1 LLGEISVH
9 IVIQRPILVCL
20 AIATWLIWST
30 TAPAQNQPKPDG
42 TGNKEA
48 AVFEGAQGKIVQLKL
63 GNNSWLMQ
71 LDPKV
76 VVTFTGTAETDFVQ
90 LAQAPL
96 MVRFKTEVNTRQ
108 KKATETVTE
117 IEIVNLSETEKPGA
131 VVDGLGGA
139 FAAETP
145 QPKGPQ
151 PETQRFQITG
161 PVSSYKNG
169 EMTVLGIKVP
179 VDPMAKVTVNLTG
192 PTALLATPP
201 QANAIISYKYFT
213 KQPGKGILTRME
225 ATGTE
230 PLQAPKKPMPRTPP
244 ANAKNKPEPKPEE
257 PKPDEAKAA
266 DKSE

>member
-1 LLGEISVH
+1 M
-9 IVIQRPILVCL
+9 LVCL
-20 AIATWLIWST
+20 AIAVMLIWST
-30 TAPAQNQPKPDG
+30 HVPAQNQPKPDG
-42 TGNKEA
+42 TGSKEA

-63 GNNSWLMQ
+63 DTNSWLMQ

-76 VVTFTGTAETDFVQ
+76 VVTFAGTAETDFVQ
-90 LAQAPL
+90 LAQLPL
-96 MVRFKTEVNTRQ
+96 MVRFKAEVNTRQ
-108 KKATETVTE
+108 KKAMEAVTE
-117 IEIVNLSETEKPGA
+117 IEIINVSETEKPGA
-131 VVDGLGGA
+131 VVDGLGGG

-161 PVSSYKNG
+161 PVTGYKNG

-201 QANAIISYKYFT
+201 QANAIITYKYFT

-225 ATGTE
+225 ATGTD
-230 PLQAPKKPMPRTPP
+230 PLPAPKKPTPRTPP
-244 ANAKNKPEPKPEE
+244 ASAKTKMPEPKPDDA
-257 PKPDEAKAA
+257 KPDEAKPDEA
-266 DKSE
+266 KPEEKKE